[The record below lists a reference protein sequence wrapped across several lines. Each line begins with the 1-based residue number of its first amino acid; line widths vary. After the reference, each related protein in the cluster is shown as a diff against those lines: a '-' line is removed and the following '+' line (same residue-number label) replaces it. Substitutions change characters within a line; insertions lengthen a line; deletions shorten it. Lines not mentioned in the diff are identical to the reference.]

1 LHDAAL
7 GRNPEVIALLLDHGA
22 AVDARDTDENA
33 TPLMLAASLGRS
45 QAVAMLLAR
54 GANPALRDRTGRTAL
69 ERARDTQD
77 DTTQNLLKHA
87 LEQSAVTSKNTKN
100 KG

>member
-1 LHDAAL
+1 
-7 GRNPEVIALLLDHGA
+7 
-22 AVDARDTDENA
+22 
-33 TPLMLAASLGRS
+33 
-45 QAVAMLLAR
+45 MLLAH
-54 GANPALRDRTGRTAL
+54 GANPSLRDRSGRTAL

-77 DTTQNLLKHA
+77 DATQNLLKRA